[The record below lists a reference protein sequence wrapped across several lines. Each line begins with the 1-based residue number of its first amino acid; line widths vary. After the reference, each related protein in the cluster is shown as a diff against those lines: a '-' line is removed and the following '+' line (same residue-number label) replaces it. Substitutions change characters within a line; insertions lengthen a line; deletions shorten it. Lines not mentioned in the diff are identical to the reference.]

1 MRRWRWAAGLAL
13 MLAVGCSAP
22 PRVGA
27 PTPQTKMEE
36 LKPLPKTGSA
46 GPVEPSPVAPK
57 PVEPPTEAPVTPK
70 PMPVPLADKHHD
82 EKHAG
87 ASHLHASVPD
97 TEAHAGADTGANSGL
112 GGDPDELA
120 LDASMQKL
128 QDGKLAYSTPV
139 SMMTGDSATV
149 VARIGGSAV
158 SADALTAGMPQQP
171 GSTVATATT
180 KVSTKMKMALRSAD
194 FDITTLSSEEQA
206 IGGSDPTEWQW
217 TIAPKHSGKLQLHLV
232 ATVELKDLQRD
243 FASIDRDIQVQVNEK
258 GAVKSFIEKNWQ
270 WLYATLGAGLLALVR
285 FLWARRKKADGQGS
299 AKP

>member
-1 MRRWRWAAGLAL
+1 
-13 MLAVGCSAP
+13 
-22 PRVGA
+22 
-27 PTPQTKMEE
+27 MEE
-36 LKPLPKTGSA
+36 LKPLPATG
-46 GPVEPSPVAPK
+46 GHKPVAPKPVDSEGMK
-57 PVEPPTEAPVTPK
+57 PVEPPTEMPVPPK
-70 PMPVPLADKHHD
+70 PMPSAAKHHD
-82 EKHAG
+82 AKHAG
-87 ASHLHASVPD
+87 FSGSTDSSPD
-97 TEAHAGADTGANSGL
+97 SGPDTGAAK
-112 GGDPDELA
+112 GDPDELA

-139 SMMTGDSATV
+139 SMRTGDSATV

-158 SADALTAGMPQQP
+158 SADAMKAGMPQEP

-194 FDITTLSSEEQA
+194 FDITPLNSEEQA

-258 GAVKSFIEKNWQ
+258 GAVGAFIEKNWQ
-270 WLYATLGAGLLALVR
+270 WLYATVGAALLALVR
-285 FLWARRKKADGQGS
+285 FLWARRKKADGQ
-299 AKP
+299 APKP